1 MVNGT
6 SCGLCNRS
14 RAAGFAVLGGKRY
27 CIGLR
32 RPNCFELAQ
41 EVRIM
46 DDGTTLRFFALV
58 PVDLGMADPLFLP
71 DLDLQ
76 GAAV

>member
-1 MVNGT
+1 
-6 SCGLCNRS
+6 
-14 RAAGFAVLGGKRY
+14 
-27 CIGLR
+27 
-32 RPNCFELAQ
+32 
-41 EVRIM
+41 M